1 MLAIGSS
8 ESALETPSAARPG
21 SHGEGHTSA
30 DRAVFSSPL
39 ARSTHFTPQ
48 GTPYGR
54 SHSSDHKSKIATI
67 NKSFQEGQ
75 PAMTKESVS
84 LMSPA
89 RAIDPVARARVDLA
103 AALRWAAKLGLSE
116 GICNH
121 FSVSL
126 PGPDDRYL
134 INPFGIHWAEMRA
147 SQLLVLDRDGR
158 VVEGSGTVETTA
170 FHIHSRLHRM
180 RPDAVAVLHTHMPYA
195 TALTM
200 VEDGRLAMV
209 HQNAL
214 RFHGAIAYDDAYN
227 GLALSRDEGDR
238 MAEALGSARIMFLA
252 NHGVISLGAD
262 LAQAFD
268 DLYYVERAAE
278 LQILAQSTG
287 RPLRPIA
294 DDVAR
299 RTAAD
304 FARDRPAYAHAH
316 FEAIKRL
323 LDAEDPS
330 YRD

>member
-1 MLAIGSS
+1 MI
-8 ESALETPSAARPG
+8 
-21 SHGEGHTSA
+21 
-30 DRAVFSSPL
+30 
-39 ARSTHFTPQ
+39 
-48 GTPYGR
+48 
-54 SHSSDHKSKIATI
+54 
-67 NKSFQEGQ
+67 
-75 PAMTKESVS
+75 KESF
-84 LMSPA
+84 SPINSSGA
-89 RAIDPVARARVDLA
+89 VDPVARARVDLA

-121 FSVSL
+121 FSLTL
-126 PGPDDRYL
+126 PGPEDRYL

-147 SQLLVLDRDGR
+147 SHLLVLDRNGTI
-158 VVEGSGTVETTA
+158 VEGKGEVETTA

-180 RPDAVAVLHTHMPYA
+180 RQDAVAVLHTHMPNA

-200 VEDGRLAMV
+200 IEGGRLTMA

-214 RFHGAIAYDDAYN
+214 RFHDAIAYDDQYN

-238 MAEALGSARIMFLA
+238 MADALGSARIMFLA
-252 NHGVISLGAD
+252 NHGVIALGPD

-278 LQILAQSTG
+278 MQVLALSTG
-287 RPLRPIA
+287 RPLRLVT
-294 DDVAR
+294 DEVAR
-299 RTAAD
+299 RTAVD

-323 LDAEDPS
+323 LDREDDS

>member
-1 MLAIGSS
+1 MTQETFSLINSSSTLA
-8 ESALETPSAARPG
+8 
-21 SHGEGHTSA
+21 
-30 DRAVFSSPL
+30 V
-39 ARSTHFTPQ
+39 
-48 GTPYGR
+48 
-54 SHSSDHKSKIATI
+54 
-67 NKSFQEGQ
+67 
-75 PAMTKESVS
+75 
-84 LMSPA
+84 
-89 RAIDPVARARVDLA
+89 DPVARARIDLA
-103 AALRWAAKLGLSE
+103 AALRWAARLGLSE

-121 FSVSL
+121 FSLAL
-126 PGPDDRYL
+126 PGPSDRYL

-147 SQLLVLDRDGR
+147 SQLLVLDGAGKI
-158 VVEGSGTVETTA
+158 VEGKGEVEATA

-180 RPDAVAVLHTHMPYA
+180 RPDAVAVLHTHMPNA

-200 VEDGRLAMV
+200 VEDGRLAMA

-214 RFHGAIAYDDAYN
+214 RFHDAIAYDDKYN
-227 GLALSRDEGDR
+227 GLALNRDEGDR

-252 NHGVISLGAD
+252 NHGVIALGAD

-278 LQILAQSTG
+278 MQVLALSTG
-287 RPLRPIA
+287 RPLRLVT

-304 FARDRPAYAHAH
+304 FARDRPVYAHAH

-323 LDAEDPS
+323 LDKEDPS